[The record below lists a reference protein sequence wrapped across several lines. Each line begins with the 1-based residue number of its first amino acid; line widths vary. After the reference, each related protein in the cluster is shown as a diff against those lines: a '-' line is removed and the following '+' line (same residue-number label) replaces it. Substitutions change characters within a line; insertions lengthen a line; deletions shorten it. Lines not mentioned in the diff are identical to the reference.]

1 MSVGLVVVL
10 VAAGVASGALA
21 GLLGVGGGVFMV
33 PLLVLV
39 AGLDQHEA
47 AATSLCV
54 IVPTALG
61 ASRVLAKRGI
71 GDITRALALGTVG
84 AIGAV
89 AGVLLALALPEDTLR
104 IVFAAFL
111 AAVGVR
117 LLRDSPLL
125 GPRLG
130 YLWLGRGS
138 CFTSMDVRGIAAR
151 RCRLTC
157 RFVRLF
163 EDHLRRSIVA
173 ARELG
178 LDACE
183 EFGRFKPQLTET

>member
-1 MSVGLVVVL
+1 MSVGLIAIL

-54 IVPTALG
+54 IVPTALV

-71 GDITRALALGTVG
+71 GDITRSLALGSVG
-84 AIGAV
+84 ALGAV
-89 AGVLLALALPEDTLR
+89 GGVLLALALPEEALR

-111 AAVGVR
+111 AVVGLR
-117 LLRDSPLL
+117 LLRDGWRTHP
-125 GPRLG
+125 
-130 YLWLGRGS
+130 
-138 CFTSMDVRGIAAR
+138 A
-151 RCRLTC
+151 
-157 RFVRLF
+157 
-163 EDHLRRSIVA
+163 
-173 ARELG
+173 
-178 LDACE
+178 
-183 EFGRFKPQLTET
+183 

>member
-1 MSVGLVVVL
+1 VSVGLVVVL

-54 IVPTALG
+54 IVPTALV

-71 GDITRALALGTVG
+71 GDITRSLALGSVG
-84 AIGAV
+84 ALGAV
-89 AGVLLALALPEDTLR
+89 GGVLLALALPEEALR

-111 AAVGVR
+111 AVVGLR
-117 LLRDSPLL
+117 LLRDGWRTAP
-125 GPRLG
+125 
-130 YLWLGRGS
+130 
-138 CFTSMDVRGIAAR
+138 A
-151 RCRLTC
+151 
-157 RFVRLF
+157 
-163 EDHLRRSIVA
+163 
-173 ARELG
+173 
-178 LDACE
+178 
-183 EFGRFKPQLTET
+183 

>member
-1 MSVGLVVVL
+1 MLVL

-54 IVPTALG
+54 IVPTALV

-71 GDITRALALGTVG
+71 GDITRALALGSVGALG
-84 AIGAV
+84 AIG
-89 AGVLLALALPEDTLR
+89 GVLLALALPEDTLR

-117 LLRDSPLL
+117 LLRDGL
-125 GPRLG
+125 R
-130 YLWLGRGS
+130 
-138 CFTSMDVRGIAAR
+138 AR
-151 RCRLTC
+151 S
-157 RFVRLF
+157 V
-163 EDHLRRSIVA
+163 
-173 ARELG
+173 
-178 LDACE
+178 
-183 EFGRFKPQLTET
+183 

>member
-1 MSVGLVVVL
+1 MSVGLIAIL

-54 IVPTALG
+54 IVPTALV

-84 AIGAV
+84 ALGAV
-89 AGVLLALALPEDTLR
+89 AGVRLALALPEETLR
-104 IVFAAFL
+104 VIFAIFL

-117 LLRDSPLL
+117 LLRD
-125 GPRLG
+125 G
-130 YLWLGRGS
+130 
-138 CFTSMDVRGIAAR
+138 
-151 RCRLTC
+151 
-157 RFVRLF
+157 
-163 EDHLRRSIVA
+163 LRTA
-173 ARELG
+173 PA
-178 LDACE
+178 
-183 EFGRFKPQLTET
+183 

>member
-1 MSVGLVVVL
+1 VSVGLVSIL
-10 VAAGVASGALA
+10 ILAGVASGALA

-54 IVPTALG
+54 IVPTALV
-61 ASRVLAKRGI
+61 ASRVLARRGI
-71 GDITRALALGTVG
+71 GDITRALALGSVG

-104 IVFAAFL
+104 VIFAAFL

-117 LLRDSPLL
+117 LLRD
-125 GPRLG
+125 G
-130 YLWLGRGS
+130 
-138 CFTSMDVRGIAAR
+138 
-151 RCRLTC
+151 
-157 RFVRLF
+157 
-163 EDHLRRSIVA
+163 LRTRPA
-173 ARELG
+173 
-178 LDACE
+178 
-183 EFGRFKPQLTET
+183 

>member
-1 MSVGLVVVL
+1 MSIGLAAIL
-10 VAAGVASGALA
+10 IAAGVASGALA

-54 IVPTALG
+54 IVPTALV

-71 GDITRALALGTVG
+71 GDITRALALGVVG
-84 AIGAV
+84 ALGAV

-104 IVFAAFL
+104 IIFAAFL

-117 LLRDSPLL
+117 LLRDGL
-125 GPRLG
+125 RT
-130 YLWLGRGS
+130 R
-138 CFTSMDVRGIAAR
+138 AA
-151 RCRLTC
+151 
-157 RFVRLF
+157 
-163 EDHLRRSIVA
+163 A
-173 ARELG
+173 
-178 LDACE
+178 
-183 EFGRFKPQLTET
+183 

>member
-1 MSVGLVVVL
+1 MSVGLIAIL

-54 IVPTALG
+54 IVPTALV

-71 GDITRALALGTVG
+71 GDITRSLALGSVG
-84 AIGAV
+84 ALGAV
-89 AGVLLALALPEDTLR
+89 GGVLLALALPEDTLR
-104 IVFAAFL
+104 VLFAAFL

-117 LLRDSPLL
+117 LLRD
-125 GPRLG
+125 G
-130 YLWLGRGS
+130 
-138 CFTSMDVRGIAAR
+138 
-151 RCRLTC
+151 
-157 RFVRLF
+157 
-163 EDHLRRSIVA
+163 LRTRPA
-173 ARELG
+173 
-178 LDACE
+178 
-183 EFGRFKPQLTET
+183 

>member
-1 MSVGLVVVL
+1 MSVGLIAIL
-10 VAAGVASGALA
+10 VAAGVASGGLA

-54 IVPTALG
+54 IVPTALV

-84 AIGAV
+84 ALGAV
-89 AGVLLALALPEDTLR
+89 AGVRLALALPEETLR
-104 IVFAAFL
+104 VIFAIFL

-117 LLRDSPLL
+117 LLRD
-125 GPRLG
+125 G
-130 YLWLGRGS
+130 
-138 CFTSMDVRGIAAR
+138 
-151 RCRLTC
+151 
-157 RFVRLF
+157 
-163 EDHLRRSIVA
+163 LRTA
-173 ARELG
+173 PA
-178 LDACE
+178 
-183 EFGRFKPQLTET
+183 